1 MSFSS
6 KNVLLLLIFTCWM
19 GCADAQVSKVKELAK
34 SVGSSDSDSDGGGP
48 SLGLYF
54 AAEFGE
60 FFLQSLIY
68 GHQEMMAR
76 RADEPWLLSLDIGLH
91 GGYYGKESATVLSPS
106 IRGNWG
112 LFSSQIRYNKF
123 QDFTGSFPTMD
134 WQMLQF
140 NVIAQPG
147 VNFRIGSGFMH
158 EIENND
164 SFYEQFVGLELH
176 LLQRRINPIVEL
188 RWAEDFETG
197 RTARFELN
205 SRVDY
210 FLARYGKVN
219 VNLMAG
225 FLYQRYYEQ
234 VNFYFFQTGL
244 TFNIY

>member
-1 MSFSS
+1 MSSSS
-6 KNVLLLLIFTCWM
+6 KKNLLLLLLTCWI
-19 GCADAQVSKVKELAK
+19 GCSKAQISKVKELAE
-34 SVGSSDSDSDGGGP
+34 SVSSSDDTYSGGGSP
-48 SLGLYF
+48 MGLYF

-60 FFLQSLIY
+60 FFLNSLIY
-68 GHQEMMAR
+68 GHQGLMAR
-76 RADEPWLLSLDIGLH
+76 RAEEPWLLSLDVGLH
-91 GGYYGKESATVLSPS
+91 AGYYGKESATVLSPS

-134 WQMLQF
+134 WQVVQF
-140 NVIAQPG
+140 NIVAQPG

-158 EIENND
+158 EINNND

-176 LLQRRINPIVEL
+176 LWQRKVNPVVEM
-188 RWAEDFETG
+188 RWAADFETD

-205 SRVDY
+205 SRIDF

-219 VNLMAG
+219 VNLMTG
-225 FLYQRYYEQ
+225 FLYQKYYEQ